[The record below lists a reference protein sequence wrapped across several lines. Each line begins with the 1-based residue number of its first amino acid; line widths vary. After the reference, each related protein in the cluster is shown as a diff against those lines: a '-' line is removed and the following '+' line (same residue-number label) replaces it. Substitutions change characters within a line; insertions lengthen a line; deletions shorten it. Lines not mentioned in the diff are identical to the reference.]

1 MRPRRGSRSWGPHDH
16 LFVKEPNGMPEAAR
30 DQTGNRALE
39 RPDEVTDLR
48 AKMETLRAAA
58 GDALRAAETE
68 EPA

>member
-1 MRPRRGSRSWGPHDH
+1 
-16 LFVKEPNGMPEAAR
+16 MPEAAR